1 MIQIPIGYD
10 DETMTNGRSMMIEKN
25 NISEKNQPQGG
36 ASSFAQASNGTEH
49 PEEDIVKRP
58 KKRGRLSFPSFY
70 HGSGDLG
77 ADPYSEDFF
86 DRVRMPR
93 NPQWSIAWSDLMMTM
108 FILFTVMY
116 AYKSADKEFLT
127 GEGLGSDIGTEIGAG
142 VIGDKGGGSIGPAPD
157 SGSELLLTKVYNL
170 GRQTLDQE
178 ELNEFATV
186 DLVSDKTVRII
197 LQSDLL
203 FDLGK
208 ADIKPD
214 AMKSL
219 NKIVPILQQT
229 PYMINVVG
237 HTDNIPINTEQFPS
251 NWELSMKRAS
261 EVARFIMDQSALPE
275 ERFFITGH
283 SSYQPL
289 RPHDTPENRAI
300 NRRVELIITRD
311 KPQNRVEQ
319 DVGSE

>member
-1 MIQIPIGYD
+1 VLVDSYD
-10 DETMTNGRSMMIEKN
+10 EWTLIMTEEN
-25 NISEKNQPQGG
+25 NISEKDQRQGD
-36 ASSFAQASNGTEH
+36 SSSSEQASNGAGH
-49 PEEDIVKRP
+49 PEQDTVKRS
-58 KKRGRLSFPSFY
+58 KRRGRRLSFPSFY
-70 HGSGDLG
+70 HGS
-77 ADPYSEDFF
+77 ADTRVHPHFEDSF

-93 NPQWSIAWSDLMMTM
+93 NPPWSIAWSDLMMTM

-127 GEGLGSDIGTEIGAG
+127 GEGLGSDIGTEIGTG

-157 SGSELLLTKVYNL
+157 SGSELLLTKVYHL

-186 DLVSDKTVRII
+186 ALAPDKTVRII

-208 ADIKPD
+208 ADIKPVGR
-214 AMKSL
+214 KSL
-219 NKIVPILQQT
+219 DKIISILQQT

-237 HTDNIPINTEQFPS
+237 HTDNLPINTELFSS
-251 NWELSMKRAS
+251 NWELSLKRAS
-261 EVARFIMDQSALPE
+261 EVARFIMNQSSLPE
-275 ERFFITGH
+275 ERFYITGH
-283 SSYQPL
+283 ASYQPL
-289 RPHDTPENRAI
+289 RPNDTPENRAI
-300 NRRVELIITRD
+300 NRRVELIITRN

-319 DVGSE
+319 NVGSE

>member
-1 MIQIPIGYD
+1 MSRRLI
-10 DETMTNGRSMMIEKN
+10 MIEEN
-25 NISEKNQPQGG
+25 NISEKDSSQGG
-36 ASSFAQASNGTEH
+36 ASSSAQASIGTGNS
-49 PEEDIVKRP
+49 EENLVKRS
-58 KKRGRLSFPSFY
+58 KRRGRLSFPSFY
-70 HGSGDLG
+70 HGSGDIG
-77 ADPYSEDFF
+77 AGPKSDDFF

-127 GEGLGSDIGTEIGAG
+127 GEGLGSDIGTEMGTG

-170 GRQTLDQE
+170 GRETLDQE

-186 DLVSDKTVRII
+186 DLAPDKTVRII
-197 LQSDLL
+197 LKSDLL

-208 ADIKPD
+208 ADIKPG

-219 NKIVPILQQT
+219 NKIVPILQQS

-237 HTDNIPINTEQFPS
+237 HTDNLPINTKQFPS
-251 NWELSMKRAS
+251 NWELSLKRAS
-261 EVARFIMDQSALPE
+261 EVARFIMGQALLPE
-275 ERFFITGH
+275 ERFYITGH
-283 SSYQPL
+283 ASFQPL
-289 RPHDTPENRAI
+289 RPHDNPENRAA
-300 NRRVELIITRD
+300 NRRVELIVTRD

-319 DVGSE
+319 YVGTE